1 MESIVDTVRNDNAT
15 GDGAAPTNGPQKGT
29 DESVLFDDVETADE
43 KVQKWRFL
51 AKGTALADILAVMGA
66 KAVEGEAQISFKVEA
81 LGNRE
86 LGEVFRALFAKAHA
100 ANLTLSDLLAL
111 VKAKSVGVDVKTTL
125 KALTD
130 QTTRKPDQK

>member
-1 MESIVDTVRNDNAT
+1 METIVDTVRNDKGT
-15 GDGAAPTNGPQKGT
+15 GDGTDQNKGPVQNA
-29 DESVLFDDVETADE
+29 DESVLFDDVETNDE

-51 AKGTALADILAVMGA
+51 AKGTALADILAVMQA
-66 KAVEGEAQISFKVEA
+66 KAVEGDKQVAFKVEA

-100 ANLTLSDLLAL
+100 AGVTLSDLLAL
-111 VKAKSVGVDVKTTL
+111 VKAKSVGVNVKETL

-130 QTTRKPDQK
+130 QITRQ